1 MDIYNVRKEMKE
13 NKKTVFDMP
22 LRVAYYAR
30 VSTDAD
36 EQLHSL
42 SAQKRHFEEFISK
55 NTNWVFVKGYIDEG
69 ISGTTTKKRDA
80 FAEMV
85 KDAYLKK
92 YDLLLTKEI
101 SRFARNT
108 VDSLNITQ
116 ELLRYGICVFF
127 ENDNLNT
134 IDPDSELRLTIMAS
148 IAQEESRKISERI
161 KFGFGESI
169 KNGVVLGN
177 NNIWGYR
184 KENGKLVIVPE
195 QAEMVRTVFDLYANK
210 NLGVRRVAEEINKMG
225 YRNSNGNPFGFS
237 TIRGIIKNPKYKGF
251 YCGKKTHKLDFRH
264 NERKN
269 LPSGDWVMYE
279 DKANVPQIVSE
290 ELWERANRA
299 YKERSES
306 VLSDNKTSYHN
317 KYAYSGKIVCCE
329 HNTCYQHRT
338 NKRKNGKTELWACS
352 EYIKGN
358 GCKSPLIY
366 NSELDEIMRL
376 VYNELVSEKDSVIN
390 ELIEI
395 YKTTGT
401 HNNFTKERQNIEDE
415 IEGIYLKKDKLL
427 DLSLDGKLTNEEF
440 AERNNRFNLQLEAL
454 KEKLLQLDE
463 CEKKSRSI
471 KDSIENL
478 RGAILAELDFKDGMN
493 RGIVDSFI
501 EKIVVTDT
509 ENCDEIKLEIYL
521 KLIPD
526 SISSNII
533 RSKNNPSVCSI
544 QHI

>member
-1 MDIYNVRKEMKE
+1 MK
-13 NKKTVFDMP
+13 KF
-22 LRVAYYAR
+22 
-30 VSTDAD
+30 
-36 EQLHSL
+36 
-42 SAQKRHFEEFISK
+42 
-55 NTNWVFVKGYIDEG
+55 
-69 ISGTTTKKRDA
+69 
-80 FAEMV
+80 
-85 KDAYLKK
+85 
-92 YDLLLTKEI
+92 DLLLTKEI

-108 VDSLNITQ
+108 VDSLNVTQ
-116 ELLRYGICVFF
+116 ELLRHGICVFF

-134 IDPDSELRLTIMAS
+134 IEPDSELRLTIMAS

-161 KFGFGESI
+161 KFGFRESI
-169 KNGVVLGN
+169 KNGTVLGN

-184 KENGKLVIVPE
+184 KENGRLVIVPE
-195 QAEMVRTVFDLYANK
+195 QAEMIRIIFDLYANQ
-210 NLGVRRVAEEINKMG
+210 NLGARRVADEINKLG
-225 YRNSNGNPFGFS
+225 YRNSNGKAFGFS
-237 TIRGIIKNPKYKGF
+237 TIRGIIQNPKYKGF
-251 YCGKKTHKLDFRH
+251 YCGNKTHKLDFRH

-269 LPSGDWVMYE
+269 LPQEDWVMYE
-279 DKANVPQIVSE
+279 DNLTIPQIVSV
-290 ELWERANRA
+290 ELWEKANRI

-306 VLSDNKTSYHN
+306 ISVTDKTSYHN
-317 KYAYSGKIVCCE
+317 KYTYSGKIVCGE

-338 NKRKNGKTELWACS
+338 NKRKNGKTELWACG

-376 VYNELVSEKDSVIN
+376 VYNEIVSENDSVIN
-390 ELIEI
+390 DLLEL
-395 YKTTGT
+395 YKDGV
-401 HNNFTKERQNIEDE
+401 NYNSFVKDRRSIDDE
-415 IEGIYLKKDKLL
+415 IESIYLKKDKLL

-493 RGIVDSFI
+493 RGIVDSLI